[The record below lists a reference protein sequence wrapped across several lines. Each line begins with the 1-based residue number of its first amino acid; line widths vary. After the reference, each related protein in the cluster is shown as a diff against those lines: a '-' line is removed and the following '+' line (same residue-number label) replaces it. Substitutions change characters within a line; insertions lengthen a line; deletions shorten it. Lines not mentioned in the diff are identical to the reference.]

1 MDTKT
6 QEPGLIPRLQA
17 WAMHPLKQDMYLMGL
32 ALTVLFIATVVF
44 LYCRV
49 LSYVTETTE

>member
-17 WAMHPLKQDMYLMGL
+17 WAMHPLAQDIDLLGL
-32 ALTVLFIATVVF
+32 ALTVVFVATVVF
-44 LYCRV
+44 LYCRF
-49 LSYVTETTE
+49 LSYVTETE